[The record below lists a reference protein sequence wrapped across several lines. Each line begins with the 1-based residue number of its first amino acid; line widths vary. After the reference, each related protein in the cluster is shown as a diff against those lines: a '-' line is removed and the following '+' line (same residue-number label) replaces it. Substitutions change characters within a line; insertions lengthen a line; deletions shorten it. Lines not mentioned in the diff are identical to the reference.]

1 MNVGDYV
8 RTNNG
13 LIFKIVGGNEDN
25 WSLDIEYSKLEYMED
40 TWLELYKY
48 NDNGGWFIRE
58 NCKSS
63 PNIID
68 LIEAGDYVN
77 GYRIDQINPY
87 YIINKDGTKI
97 KKLELVSNG
106 NNLYDTAYVIK
117 ENEIKSIVTREQFE
131 SMKYKMGE

>member
-1 MNVGDYV
+1 MKVGDYV

-25 WSLDIEYSKLEYMED
+25 WDLDIEYSKLEYMED

-48 NDNGGWFIRE
+48 NDNGGWFIKE

-68 LIEAGDYVN
+68 LIEIGDYVN
-77 GYRIDQINPY
+77 GEKVVNFML
-87 YIINKDGTKI
+87 N
-97 KKLELVSNG
+97 
-106 NNLYDTAYVIK
+106 NNLRAGVIVDSSHYGYDFD
-117 ENEIKSIVTREQFE
+117 EIKSIVTKEQFE
-131 SMKYKMGE
+131 NMEYKVGD

>member
-1 MNVGDYV
+1 MEVGEYV

-25 WSLDIEYSKLEYMED
+25 WELDIEYSKLEYMED

-48 NDNGGWFIRE
+48 NDNGGWFIKE

-68 LIEAGDYVN
+68 LIEVGDYVN
-77 GYRIDQINPY
+77 GHRVNFIDGDREYFVISFGNDAYTLKSQFNDDIY
-87 YIINKDGTKI
+87 WLAKD
-97 KKLELVSNG
+97 
-106 NNLYDTAYVIK
+106 D
-117 ENEIKSIVTREQFE
+117 IKSIVTKEQFE
-131 SMKYKMGE
+131 AMKYEIE

>member
-1 MNVGDYV
+1 MKVGDYV

-25 WSLDIEYSKLEYMED
+25 WELDIEYSKLEYMED

-48 NDNGGWFIRE
+48 NDNGGWFIKE

-68 LIEAGDYVN
+68 LIEVGDYVN
-77 GYRIDQINPY
+77 GYLIGKIIDVY
-87 YIINKDGTKI
+87 KTATGI
-97 KKLELVSNG
+97 KKIQFVWSDEDFVSELLENQ
-106 NNLYDTAYVIK
+106 
-117 ENEIKSIVTREQFE
+117 IKSIVTKEQFE
-131 SMKYKMGE
+131 EMEYKCIN

>member
-1 MNVGDYV
+1 MKVGDYV

-25 WSLDIEYSKLEYMED
+25 WELDIEYSKLEYMED

-68 LIEAGDYVN
+68 LIEVGDYVN
-77 GYRIDQINPY
+77 GKEISGIDEYTKQLTY
-87 YIINKDGTKI
+87 EYGETTMYIDN
-97 KKLELVSNG
+97 
-106 NNLYDTAYVIK
+106 
-117 ENEIKSIVTREQFE
+117 ENIKSIVTREMFE
-131 SMKYKMGE
+131 SMEYKVGE